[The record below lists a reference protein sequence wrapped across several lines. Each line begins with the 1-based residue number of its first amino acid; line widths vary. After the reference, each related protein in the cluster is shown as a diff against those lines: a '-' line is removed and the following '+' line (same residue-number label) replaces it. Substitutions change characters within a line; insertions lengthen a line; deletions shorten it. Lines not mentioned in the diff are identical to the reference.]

1 MDSSRALV
9 RSEDDDGS
17 GQALLTPREGDK
29 FSVGPTLPSTARCG
43 GSRVAWVGA
52 ALLATAFFLGLV
64 NAAMHGR
71 FFSSSTSAAGSVM
84 LAADVDSGKGSES
97 PAVPRIVKKTT
108 LDEPKAEK
116 PHDKHKALDAA
127 LSDKAKTDKSETSDK
142 SDKGTLRG
150 SSLSKVSS
158 NKTVTEHCET
168 AEPGSECYDSVLWT
182 KWVGLVENPQ
192 WYSGLYRN
200 ASRFAIQAFLNKTQK
215 SKCPKPCGDVLG
227 SGPPAKYP
235 VPKSGKDKNHPS
247 VFCFSVA
254 RLGSEMDTM
263 LMQRQSGSG
272 IFSCDGYAVFSDADY
287 DLDGVRTSKISS
299 TFAGVSVD
307 KTAANSQVFMR
318 TWLTLLDG
326 NQWWKYDF
334 IAKVDPDAILFADR
348 MRGHLAANT
357 GQDVFFLNCNKYIP
371 ETMYGALEVFSKQ
384 ALGVY
389 KSQHGRCEKALPFAA
404 WGEDRYMANCL
415 EMLGVRTQPDET
427 NFLHDERCWGVDC
440 GNHKA
445 VAFHSFKHVNTWYR
459 CWQKSK

>member
-9 RSEDDDGS
+9 RAEDDDGS
-17 GQALLTPREGDK
+17 GQVLLTPRDDRR
-29 FSVGPTLPSTARCG
+29 FSAGPTLPSTARSG
-43 GSRVAWVGA
+43 GSRVAWVGG
-52 ALLATAFFLGLV
+52 ALLATAFCLGLV
-64 NAAMHGR
+64 NVATHGR
-71 FFSSSTSAAGSVM
+71 FFSSSAAGSVM
-84 LAADVDSGKGSES
+84 LAADLDSGKASGS
-97 PAVPRIVKKTT
+97 AAPRIVGQTVGDAPMDKK
-108 LDEPKAEK
+108 KAK
-116 PHDKHKALDAA
+116 QKALDTA
-127 LSDKAKTDKSETSDK
+127 LSDKADKSDKTDKAK
-142 SDKGTLRG
+142 ADKGTLRG

-158 NKTVTEHCET
+158 NKTGTEHCET

-215 SKCPKPCGDVLG
+215 AKCPKPCGDVLG
-227 SGPPAKYP
+227 SGPAKYP
-235 VPKSGKDKNHPS
+235 VPKRGKEKNHPS

-287 DLDGVRTSKISS
+287 DLDGIRTSKISS
-299 TFAGVSVD
+299 TVAGVSVD

-389 KSQHGRCEKALPFAA
+389 KSEHGRCEKALPFAA

-415 EMLGVRTQPDET
+415 EMLGVRTQADET